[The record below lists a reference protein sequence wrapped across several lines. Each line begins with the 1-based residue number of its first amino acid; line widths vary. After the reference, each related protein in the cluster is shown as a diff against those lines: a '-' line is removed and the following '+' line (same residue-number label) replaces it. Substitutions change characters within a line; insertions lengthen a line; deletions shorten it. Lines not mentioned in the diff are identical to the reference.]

1 MLITAVPLP
10 HSLWYPQ
17 IQITFKYFNPKTGQ
31 KIWKSVNV
39 TKFVTPP
46 PDNFRSKKWD
56 KRSSKSDQYSVLF
69 ESLDDGSEK
78 YTIEANMDTDLQL
91 AYSFTRPSKASGWK
105 LGAGPQG
112 GKSTFG
118 TNPASPDGYVVHRFW
133 PTAKSTGHF
142 IIKGQAIDAEG
153 QGMFV
158 HAIQGMRPNLVA
170 SKWNFGNFQSEDL
183 GGVQAIMMEFTTTS
197 DYGGP
202 LSGSQ
207 IKDDKSGAPIQGRES
222 VTVTIG
228 SITVAGELVSVV
240 ASSRG
245 SRAGAND
252 PSRGSQS
259 GVKHLDRVQ
268 DKDTGYLA
276 PQALQFT
283 WEGPQLV
290 PSSGKGDPSK
300 LVRAS
305 TKVDLGK
312 PYPSSESKGLV
323 DKVDVLA
330 EIPYMVRKI
339 VNYVAGTKPYIYQTL
354 NPATLTLTVP
364 AGEKAQEQSVQGTIF
379 EEHTFISSVVGDK
392 ITA

>member
-1 MLITAVPLP
+1 
-10 HSLWYPQ
+10 
-17 IQITFKYFNPKTGQ
+17 
-31 KIWKSVNV
+31 
-39 TKFVTPP
+39 
-46 PDNFRSKKWD
+46 
-56 KRSSKSDQYSVLF
+56 
-69 ESLDDGSEK
+69 
-78 YTIEANMDTDLQL
+78 MDTDLQL
-91 AYSFTRPSKASGWK
+91 AYSFTRPANAKGWK

-118 TNPASPDGYVVHRFW
+118 TNASAPDGYVVHRFW

-197 DYGGP
+197 DYGAP
-202 LSGSQ
+202 PTGSQ
-207 IKDDKSGAPIQGRES
+207 IQSEKSPAGQAAPRES

-228 SITVAGELVSVV
+228 SVTVGGELVAVV
-240 ASSRG
+240 AASRG
-245 SRAGAND
+245 SRAAAND

-259 GVKHLDRVQ
+259 TVKHLDRVQ

-283 WEGPQLV
+283 WEGPQLQ
-290 PSSGKGDPSK
+290 SGSGKGDTSK
-300 LVRAS
+300 LLRAS
-305 TKVDLGK
+305 TKIDLGK

-354 NPATLTLTVP
+354 NPATLSLTIP
-364 AGEKAQEQSVQGTIF
+364 AGDRAGEHTVQGTIF

-392 ITA
+392 ITAD